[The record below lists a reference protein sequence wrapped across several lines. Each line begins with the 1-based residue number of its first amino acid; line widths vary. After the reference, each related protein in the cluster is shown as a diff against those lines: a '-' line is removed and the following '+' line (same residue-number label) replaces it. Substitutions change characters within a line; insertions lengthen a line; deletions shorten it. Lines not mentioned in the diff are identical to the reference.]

1 MNSGSQPSRYPV
13 FEYDITRNVVTFF
26 RYIEDEK
33 SPMSS
38 PLVPSVTPVTT
49 FTPTEDTDMRDSRLY
64 KNYMNQPL
72 FTETPQST
80 FQTQTFQTQIS
91 QQSSQNQ
98 QESTVKDTKSPLRMD
113 REKHEADSVKTR
125 FVDIESGQQGWYLN
139 NPYEKNLFLAPENAH
154 FAYKSYKF

>member
-33 SPMSS
+33 SSMSA
-38 PLVPSVTPVTT
+38 PLVPSVTPVT
-49 FTPTEDTDMRDSRLY
+49 PAEDTDMGDSRLY

-72 FTETPQST
+72 FAETPQST
-80 FQTQTFQTQIS
+80 FQTQPS